1 MFSESAMSVNNIPP
15 KIFVN
20 MCGFSRNPSAVSF
33 RGQNLQDDIVDFKS
47 FRLTNDDLTNWSEVV
62 NQISKDNLKGL
73 DSVSNLNNEELK
85 ELKKHLL
92 AHKDIE
98 PFLLVSTGSRPAMST
113 QKHPLLNK
121 LDDNFEVVPFCNTS
135 VMIFNK
141 SKMLETI
148 ESNKDFF
155 LKRLNLPEKFSN
167 EEIYEAFISNDE
179 LLNDIA
185 QVQDLI
191 GISFGYPFKNTIIF
205 QLERD
210 SKMDANN
217 ITKQRKNIEEYK
229 KQLLNTLYSN
239 ESKYANFDETFKS
252 EIARAINSINEVR
265 ESTNCCYPK
274 GYLFMKAVNEPTEEQ
289 RIAQCVRKS
298 AIEIDKINNINQK
311 EKQKQ
316 FFAEIE
322 YIDDGRFNV
331 SNFLEDLYN
340 KYFD

>member
-20 MCGFSRNPSAVSF
+20 MCGFSQKSSAVPF
-33 RGQNLQDDIVDFKS
+33 RGQELQNDTVVFKS
-47 FRLTNDDLTNWSEVV
+47 FRLTNDDLTNWNELV

-73 DSVSNLNNEELK
+73 ETVSNLNSDELK
-85 ELKKHLL
+85 ELKKHLC

-98 PFLLVSTGSRPAMST
+98 PFLLVSTGGRPAMST
-113 QKHPLLNK
+113 QKHPLLNR
-121 LDDNFEVVPFCNTS
+121 LENNFVAVPFCDTS

-155 LKRLNLPEKFSN
+155 LKRLNLPENLSN
-167 EEIYEAFISNDE
+167 EEVYEAFTSNDE

-191 GISFGYPFKNTIIF
+191 GIAFGYPFKNAIIF

-210 SKMDANN
+210 SGMDANN
-217 ITKQRKNIEEYK
+217 ITKQRNNIEEYK
-229 KQLLNTLYSN
+229 RQLLNTLYSN
-239 ESKYANFDETFKS
+239 ESKYANFDDAFKS
-252 EIARAINSINEVR
+252 EMARAINSIDAVR
-265 ESTNCCYPK
+265 ISINCCYPE
-274 GYLFMKAVNEPTEEQ
+274 GYLFVKTVNESIEEQ
-289 RIAQCVRKS
+289 RIAQCVRKAAS
-298 AIEIDKINNINQK
+298 EIDKVNQINQR

-316 FFAEIE
+316 FLEEME